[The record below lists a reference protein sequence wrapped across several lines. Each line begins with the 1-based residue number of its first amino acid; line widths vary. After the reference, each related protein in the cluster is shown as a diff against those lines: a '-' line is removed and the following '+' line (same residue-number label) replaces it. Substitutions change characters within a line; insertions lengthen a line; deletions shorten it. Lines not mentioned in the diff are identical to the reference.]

1 MRKLCIIAGAAAL
14 AILAGCGG
22 GDSAAPAAPPVVQPP
37 APTVT
42 LSIDANMPDTRV
54 GAYPVVLSASSQPSS
69 GNESYQWSLEPGAP
83 GSLTV
88 GTDGKATY
96 TPPASGSL
104 TSGTVV
110 NIRVASGSATKTY
123 ALGLHPGFAE
133 GALKTVVAAGSGS
146 FTDLVD
152 ALASPDGSFLLVDQV
167 KDAVFRLTE
176 SGAIGVAA
184 GLREEFAN
192 KLFSPTSIAW
202 SPAGVLHIFEQG
214 SAVKKVTAGT
224 DLALVKAIAPIYNE
238 DQLNGWGQIL
248 FDDAGN
254 FYLTDSHTIR
264 KIAPDGTL
272 TTLAGMCD
280 PFGWHSG
287 DIICRDGKHLDGTG
301 TEARFVR
308 PVGLALAP
316 DGSLLVADHTS
327 LRKVTMQGAVTTL
340 VDAPAEDVRVD
351 GEGNAI
357 FVGNNAVRR
366 LNVDGSVSTL
376 AAALGPA
383 DDFLRRA
390 IPLDGNRLLLV
401 FKDSVQILQLP

>member
-1 MRKLCIIAGAAAL
+1 MKKLSMLAGATLLAL
-14 AILAGCGG
+14 LAGCGG

-42 LSIDANMPDTRV
+42 LSVEANMPDTRV
-54 GAYPVVLSASSQPSS
+54 GGYPIVLSASSQPSS
-69 GNESYQWSLEPGAP
+69 GNESYQWSLAPGAP

-88 GTDGKATY
+88 NTDGKATY
-96 TPPASGSL
+96 TPPAGGSFA
-104 TSGTVV
+104 SGTVV
-110 NIRVASGSATKTY
+110 NVRVASGNATKTH
-123 ALGLHPGFAE
+123 ALTLHPGFAE
-133 GALKTVVAAGSGS
+133 GALKTVVAADSGS
-146 FTDLVD
+146 FTGLVD
-152 ALASPDGSFLLVDQV
+152 ALDAPDGGFLLVDQV
-167 KDAVFRLTE
+167 KNAVFRLTE
-176 SGAIGVAA
+176 TGAISVAA

-327 LRKVTMQGAVTTL
+327 LRKVTMQGVVTTL

-366 LNVDGSVSTL
+366 LNADGSVSTL